1 MTRMADKKDD
11 PLAALIEA
19 LSGLPGVGAKTAE
32 RMAFHLL
39 MAPAEEAMRL
49 AYAIRDV
56 KEKVRH
62 CAVCFNIGPAD
73 PCAICRDPKRDRAT
87 LCVVEQPGDLWA
99 IERTSQFRGLYHV
112 LLGRLA
118 PLDGVGPD
126 RLTAAKLVERLRGG
140 EIREVILATNP
151 TAEGDVTAVYLQ
163 RLVQPLGVR
172 VTRLARGLPSG
183 STLEYA
189 NRAVVMDAL
198 QGRREF

>member
-1 MTRMADKKDD
+1 MPDKD
-11 PLAALIEA
+11 PLAVLIEA
-19 LSGLPGVGAKTAE
+19 LAGLPGVGTKTAE

-39 MAPAEEAMRL
+39 MASSEEAMRL

-62 CAVCFNIGPAD
+62 CATCFNVGSAD
-73 PCAICRDPKRDRAT
+73 PCPICRDPKRDRSL

-99 IERTSQFRGLYHV
+99 IERASTYRGLYHV

-118 PLDGVGPD
+118 PLEGVGPD
-126 RLTAAKLVERLRGG
+126 RLTAQKLVERLRGG

-163 RLVQPLGVR
+163 RLVQPLGIR
-172 VTRLARGLPSG
+172 ITRLARGLPAG

-189 NRAVVMDAL
+189 NRAVVTDAM

>member
-1 MTRMADKKDD
+1 MSTDKDPMAV
-11 PLAALIEA
+11 LIEA
-19 LSGLPGVGAKTAE
+19 LAGLPGVGTKTAE

-39 MAPAEEAMRL
+39 MASSEEAMRL

-62 CAVCFNIGPAD
+62 CATCFNIGPAD

-99 IERTSQFRGLYHV
+99 IERASSYRGLYHV

-118 PLDGVGPD
+118 PLEGVGPD
-126 RLTAAKLVERLRGG
+126 RLTGQKLVERLRAGG
-140 EIREVILATNP
+140 IHEVILATNP
-151 TAEGDVTAVYLQ
+151 TSEGDTTAVYLQ
-163 RLVQPLGVR
+163 RLVQPLGIR
-172 VTRLARGLPSG
+172 VTRLARGLPAG

-189 NRAVVMDAL
+189 NRAVVTDAL
-198 QGRREF
+198 MGRREF

>member
-1 MTRMADKKDD
+1 MPEKNHD
-11 PLAALIEA
+11 PLAGLIEA
-19 LSGLPGVGAKTAE
+19 LAGLPGVGAKTAE

-56 KEKVRH
+56 KEKIRH
-62 CAVCFNIGPAD
+62 CAVCFNIGPDD
-73 PCAICRDPKRDRAT
+73 PCAICRDPKRDRAV

-99 IERTSQFRGLYHV
+99 IERTAQYRGLYHV

-126 RLTAAKLVERLRGG
+126 RLTAAKLAERLRAG
-140 EIREVILATNP
+140 EIRELILATNP
-151 TAEGDVTAVYLQ
+151 TSEGDATAVYLQ

-172 VTRLARGLPSG
+172 ITRLARGLPAG

>member
-1 MTRMADKKDD
+1 MTDKKDD
-11 PLAALIEA
+11 PLARLIEA
-19 LSGLPGVGAKTAE
+19 LTGLPGIGAKTAE

-39 MAPAEEAMRL
+39 MVTPEEAMRL

-56 KEKVRH
+56 KEKVRP
-62 CAVCFNIGPAD
+62 CSVCFNIGSSD
-73 PCAICRDPKRDRAT
+73 PCAVCRDERRDRSL

-99 IERTSQFRGLYHV
+99 IERTAQFRGVYHV

-126 RLTAAKLVERLRGG
+126 RLTAQKLVERLRSGA
-140 EIREVILATNP
+140 IREVILATNP
-151 TAEGDVTAVYLQ
+151 TAEGDATSVYLQ
-163 RLVQPLGVR
+163 RLVQPLGVK